1 MTFGEVNR
9 FIQAKTEAE
18 KRKAFYDYKL
28 ADLIGWSCARIQ
40 NSSNRMPTIEE
51 AYPHLFYTEEK
62 QEELQSKK
70 DELSAIR
77 FRLFADSYNKRYKEE
92 HITNEQ

>member
-1 MTFGEVNR
+1 
-9 FIQAKTEAE
+9 
-18 KRKAFYDYKL
+18 
-28 ADLIGWSCARIQ
+28 
-40 NSSNRMPTIEE
+40 MPTIEE

-70 DELSAIR
+70 DELSVIR

-92 HITNEQ
+92 NITNEQ